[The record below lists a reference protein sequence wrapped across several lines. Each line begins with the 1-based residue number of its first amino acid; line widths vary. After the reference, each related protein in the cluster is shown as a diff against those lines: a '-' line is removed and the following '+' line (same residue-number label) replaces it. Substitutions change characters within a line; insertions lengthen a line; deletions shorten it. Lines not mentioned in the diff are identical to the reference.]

1 MNTVSSDP
9 AVAEPAVSPAASA
22 PRGRRGFWALIA
34 TQFQGAFSD
43 NLLRNLLLSIVIGMN
58 MAQTQRETFVS
69 VVTFLFS
76 VPFLLL
82 SMPGGWL
89 ADHFSKRQVT
99 IWTKVMEFGSMLLA
113 TAGLASHTLAL
124 SLVALT
130 LVASQAALF
139 GPSKYGLLP
148 ELLPEKS
155 LSWGN
160 GVIELYTFLAIIA
173 GTVAGAWMGEHFAG
187 HEINAGYVL
196 LGLSAIGFVT
206 SLGVDHVPAAAPEK
220 TFRLNIVGDL
230 WVQIGKMRQ
239 DPALFLAV
247 LGNTYFWF
255 LGSLLFS
262 TIVIYGPDVLHVG
275 QTKTGYLNAML
286 AVGIG
291 IGSMAAGWVSDNK
304 IEYGLIPL
312 GSIGMTVTGFIL
324 GITPHGMA
332 GSALLLGMLG
342 FWAGFFAV
350 PVNALIQHKPREEDK
365 GGIIA
370 AANLLSFVG
379 IALSSV
385 VYFVFTAYVHLEPRG
400 VIVAGSVITALA
412 TAYVLYLLPE
422 WFGRLILFFTTR
434 TVYRVRVIGRDNFP
448 EKTGALLVCN
458 HMSFVDVALLV
469 AATDRPIRFLVF
481 QGIYNHPYVKP
492 LAKMVKA
499 IPISSELHPRE
510 MLHSLHVASDALR
523 NQEIVCIFAEGQIT
537 RTGQMLPFRRGL
549 ERIMKDV
556 EVPIIPVNLD
566 GVWGSIFSFE
576 RGRFLWKLPH
586 HIPYDVTVS
595 FGKPMPPTS
604 TAIAVRAAVQEL
616 HAVAFAMR
624 KPRMKTLDRAFVHT
638 ARLHPWQFF
647 MADGK
652 TPRVSFASALSKT
665 VYIARRLRRQVGEQ
679 PMTGMLIPPSVGGA
693 LANYALMLAGRVPV
707 NLNYTAP
714 NEVIASCAQQ
724 CGIDVVITSRAFLE
738 RFPNMTIPGRTL
750 LLEDALAAP
759 RFTEKISALAL
770 AWLMPVGLLKRALG
784 AQGSP
789 SKDHAGKHGPPA
801 SDQRAAAPRNDL
813 AGGHGLPAN
822 DQRAAAP
829 RNDPAGGHGPPASD
843 QRAAAPRSGRAAQM
857 DQLAT
862 VIFSS
867 GSTGD
872 PKGVLLTHFNIM
884 SNISQVTQV
893 FMLDGRDKILGIL
906 PFFHS
911 FGFMA
916 GLWLPAVQGVGVV
929 FHVNPLDAQTV
940 GALIE
945 KYKVT
950 LLVATPTFL
959 QAYMRRCK
967 PESFGSLQYVL
978 VGAEK
983 LQERVALAFEDQ
995 FGIRPLEGY
1004 GCTECAPIVAVN
1016 GKDFRAPGFRQ
1027 VAARRGKIGHPLP
1040 GVSVKIVDIDTGQ
1053 PVAPGT
1059 AGMLLVKG
1067 PNVMRGYLGKP
1078 EKTAEVLHDGWYTT
1092 GDIATMEEDGFLTIT
1107 DRLSRFSKIGGE
1119 MVPHILIEEKLNEL
1133 ADSAE
1138 QVFAVTAVP
1147 DEKKSER
1154 IVVIHTLPG
1163 TKLAPL
1169 LEKFAQC
1176 DLPAL
1181 WKPKPGQFVHVDAI
1195 PVLGTGKMDLRGIK
1209 ALAAALSIPAESAS
1223 EPDRRG

>member
-9 AVAEPAVSPAASA
+9 VVTNRTGSPAAAA

-43 NLLRNLLLSIVIGMN
+43 NILRNLLLSIVIGMN

-76 VPFLLL
+76 VPFLIF

-89 ADHFSKRQVT
+89 ADHFSKRRVT

-113 TAGLASHTLAL
+113 TAGLATHTLTL

-148 ELLPEKS
+148 ELLPEKR

-160 GVIELYTFLAIIA
+160 GVIELWTFLAIII
-173 GTVAGAWMGEHFAG
+173 GTVVGAWMGQQFAG
-187 HEINAGYVL
+187 REVVAGYVL
-196 LGLSAIGFVT
+196 LGLSAVGFVT
-206 SLGVDHVPAAAPEK
+206 SLGVDNVPAAAPEK
-220 TFRLNIVGDL
+220 PFRLNIVGDL
-230 WVQIGKMRQ
+230 WVQIGKMRK
-239 DPALFLAV
+239 DTALFLAV

-291 IGSMAAGWVSDNK
+291 IGSMTAGWLSDNK

-324 GITPHGMA
+324 GITPHGMT

-350 PVNALIQHKPREEDK
+350 PVNALIQHKPPDEDK

-379 IALSSV
+379 IAVSSG
-385 VYFVFTAYVHLEPRG
+385 VYFVFTQYIHLEPQG
-400 VIVAGSVITALA
+400 VIVAASCITALS

-422 WFGRLILFFTTR
+422 WFGRLILFFATR
-434 TVYRVRVIGRDNFP
+434 TIYRVRVIGRDNFP
-448 EKTGALLVCN
+448 QKTGALLVCN
-458 HMSFVDVALLV
+458 HMSFVDVALLI
-469 AATDRPIRFLVF
+469 AATDRPIRFLMF

-492 LAKMVKA
+492 LAKMMKA
-499 IPISSELHPRE
+499 IPISSELRPRE

-523 NQEIVCIFAEGQIT
+523 NDEIVCIFAEGQIT

-556 EVPIIPVNLD
+556 EVPIIPMNLD

-576 RGRFLWKLPH
+576 RGRFLWKMPH
-586 HIPYDVTVS
+586 HIPYHVTVS

-616 HAVAFAMR
+616 QAVAFEAR
-624 KPRMKTLDRAFVHT
+624 KPYMKTLDRAFVHT

-652 TPRVSFASALSKT
+652 TPRVSFASALGKT
-665 VYIARRLRRQVGEQ
+665 VFIARRLRRQVGEQ
-679 PMTGMLIPPSVGGA
+679 PMIGMLVPPSVAGA
-693 LANYALMLAGRVPV
+693 LTNYALMLAGRVPV
-707 NLNYTAP
+707 NLNYTAS
-714 NEVIASCAQQ
+714 NEVIASSAQQ

-738 RFPNMTIPGRTL
+738 RFPNMIIPGRTV

-759 RFTEKISALAL
+759 RLSEKLAALVL
-770 AWLMPVGLLKRALG
+770 AWLMPAGLLKRALG
-784 AQGSP
+784 ARRVKLQTEF
-789 SKDHAGKHGPPA
+789 ATGK
-801 SDQRAAAPRNDL
+801 
-813 AGGHGLPAN
+813 
-822 DQRAAAP
+822 
-829 RNDPAGGHGPPASD
+829 
-843 QRAAAPRSGRAAQM
+843 GRAAQM

-872 PKGVLLTHFNIM
+872 PKGVMLTHFNIM
-884 SNISQVTQV
+884 SNISQINQV

-945 KYKVT
+945 KYNVT

-1004 GCTECAPIVAVN
+1004 GCTECSPIVAVN

-1027 VAARRGKIGHPLP
+1027 VAAKRGKIGHPLP
-1040 GVSVKIVDIDTGQ
+1040 GVSVRVVDIDTGQ
-1053 PVAPGT
+1053 PVPPGT
-1059 AGMLLVKG
+1059 SGMLLVKG

-1078 EKTAEVLHDGWYTT
+1078 EKTTEVLHDGWYTT
-1092 GDIATMEEDGFLTIT
+1092 GDIAMMEEDGFLTIT

-1133 ADSAE
+1133 AESNE

-1154 IVVIHTLPG
+1154 IVVIHTLPES
-1163 TKLAPL
+1163 KLAPV

-1209 ALAAALSIPAESAS
+1209 TLAAALSIPAEAAN
-1223 EPDRRG
+1223 EPDHRV

>member
-1 MNTVSSDP
+1 MSTVSSDP
-9 AVAEPAVSPAASA
+9 VVTNPTGSPSSIA
-22 PRGRRGFWALIA
+22 PPSRRGFWARRGFWSLIA

-43 NLLRNLLLSIVIGMN
+43 NILRNLLLSIVIGMN

-76 VPFLLL
+76 VPFLIF

-99 IWTKVMEFGSMLLA
+99 IWTKVMEFGSMLIA
-113 TAGLASHTLAL
+113 AAGLATHTLTL

-148 ELLPEKS
+148 ELLPEKR

-160 GVIELYTFLAIIA
+160 GVIELWTFLAIII
-173 GTVAGAWMGEHFAG
+173 GTVVGAWMGQQFAG
-187 HEINAGYVL
+187 HEVNAGYVL
-196 LGLSAIGFVT
+196 LGLSAVGFVT
-206 SLGVDHVPAAAPEK
+206 SLGVDNVPPAAPEK
-220 TFRLNIVGDL
+220 PFRLNIVGDL
-230 WVQIGKMRQ
+230 WAQIAKMRK
-239 DPALFLAV
+239 DEALFLAV

-262 TIVIYGPDVLHVG
+262 TIVIYGPAVLHVN

-324 GITPHGMA
+324 GITPHGMTA
-332 GSALLLGMLG
+332 SAVLLGLLG
-342 FWAGFFAV
+342 FWGGFFSV
-350 PVNALIQHKPREEDK
+350 PVNALIQHKPPEEDK
-365 GGIIA
+365 GSIIA

-385 VYFVFTAYVHLEPRG
+385 VYFVFTQYVHLNPQG
-400 VIVAGSVITALA
+400 VIVAGSVITAAA

-422 WFGRLILFFTTR
+422 WFGRLVLFFITR
-434 TVYRVRVIGRDNFP
+434 TVYRVHVIGRDNFP

-458 HMSFVDVALLV
+458 HMSFVDVALLI
-469 AATDRPIRFLVF
+469 AATDRPIRFLMY
-481 QGIYNHPYVKP
+481 QAIYDHPLVKP

-499 IPISSELHPRE
+499 IPISSELRPRD

-523 NQEIVCIFAEGQIT
+523 NNEIVCIFAEGQIT

-576 RGRFLWKLPH
+576 RGRFLWKMPH
-586 HIPYDVTVS
+586 HIPYHVTVS
-595 FGKPMPPTS
+595 FGSPLPHTS
-604 TAIAVRAAVQEL
+604 TAIEVRNAVQEL
-616 HAVAFAMR
+616 HATAFEMR

-665 VYIARRLRRQVGEQ
+665 IYIARRLRGQLAQGSTSDQHMV
-679 PMTGMLIPPSVGGA
+679 GMLLPPSVGGA
-693 LANYALMLAGRVPV
+693 LANYALMLMGRIPV
-707 NLNYTAP
+707 NLNYTAS
-714 NEVIASCAQQ
+714 NEILASSVQQ

-738 RFPNMTIPGRTL
+738 RFPNMIIPGRTL
-750 LLEDALAAP
+750 LLEEALAAP
-759 RFTEKISALAL
+759 RFTEKLTALAM
-770 AWLMPVGLLKRALG
+770 AWLMPTGLLKRVLG
-784 AQGSP
+784 AHRVKVTPLG
-789 SKDHAGKHGPPA
+789 PA
-801 SDQRAAAPRNDL
+801 SPRIDPL
-813 AGGHGLPAN
+813 TIATPAVPTN
-822 DQRAAAP
+822 C
-829 RNDPAGGHGPPASD
+829 
-843 QRAAAPRSGRAAQM
+843 RAAQI

-872 PKGVLLTHFNIM
+872 PKGVMLTHFNIM
-884 SNISQVTQV
+884 SNISQVAQV

-959 QAYMRRCK
+959 QAYMRRCT

-1004 GCTECAPIVAVN
+1004 GCTECSPIVAVN

-1027 VAARRGKIGHPLP
+1027 VASRRGKIGHPLP
-1040 GVSVKIVDIDTGQ
+1040 GVCVRIVDIDTGQ

-1059 AGMLLVKG
+1059 SGMLLVKG
-1067 PNVMRGYLGKP
+1067 PNVMRGYLGRP

-1092 GDIATMEEDGFLTIT
+1092 GDIAMMEQDGFLTIT

-1119 MVPHILIEEKLNEL
+1119 MVPHIRIEEKLQEL
-1133 ADSAE
+1133 ADATE
-1138 QVFAVTAVP
+1138 QVFAVTAIP
-1147 DEKKSER
+1147 DEKKGER
-1154 IVVIHTLPG
+1154 IVVIHTLPES
-1163 TKLAPL
+1163 KLAPV

-1209 ALAAALSIPAESAS
+1209 TLAAAAQLRAES
-1223 EPDRRG
+1223 EPQTADS

>member
-1 MNTVSSDP
+1 MNTVSTHP
-9 AVAEPAVSPAASA
+9 AVTEPSVSPIAAP

-43 NLLRNLLLSIVIGMN
+43 NILRNLLLSIVIGMN

-76 VPFLLL
+76 VPFLIF

-89 ADHFSKRQVT
+89 ADRFSKRQVT

-113 TAGLASHTLAL
+113 TAGLATHTLSL

-160 GVIELYTFLAIIA
+160 GVIELGTFLAIII
-173 GTVAGAWMGEHFAG
+173 GTVVGAWMGQQFSG
-187 HEINAGYVL
+187 HEVNAGYVL

-206 SLGVDHVPAAAPEK
+206 SFGVDNVPAAAPEK
-220 TFRLNIVGDL
+220 PFRLNIVGDL
-230 WVQIGKMRQ
+230 WVQIAKMRK

-247 LGNTYFWF
+247 LGNAYFWF

-262 TIVIYGPDVLHVG
+262 TIVIYGPDVLHVS

-291 IGSMAAGWVSDNK
+291 IGSMTAGWLSDNK

-324 GITPHGMA
+324 GITPHGMT
-332 GSALLLGMLG
+332 GSAVLLGLLG

-350 PVNALIQHKPREEDK
+350 PVNALIQHKPPEEDK

-379 IALSSV
+379 IAASSV
-385 VYFVFTAYVHLEPRG
+385 VYFIFTQYVHLNPQG
-400 VIVAGSVITALA
+400 VIIAGSVITAAA

-422 WFGRLILFFTTR
+422 WFGRLILFFATR
-434 TVYRVRVIGRDNFP
+434 TIYRVRVIGRDNFP

-458 HMSFVDVALLV
+458 HMSFVDVALLI

-481 QGIYNHPYVKP
+481 KGIYDHPYVKP
-492 LAKMVKA
+492 LAQMMKA

-510 MLHSLHVASDALR
+510 MLQSLHTASDALR
-523 NQEIVCIFAEGQIT
+523 NDEIVCIFAEGQIT

-556 EVPIIPVNLD
+556 AVPIVPMNLD

-576 RGRFLWKLPH
+576 RGRFLWKMPH
-586 HIPYDVTVS
+586 HIPYHVTVS

-616 HAVAFAMR
+616 QAVAFEAR
-624 KPRMKTLDRAFVHT
+624 KPRMRTLDRAFVHT
-638 ARLHPWQFF
+638 ARLHPLQFF

-652 TPRVSFASALSKT
+652 TPRVSFASALVKT
-665 VYIARRLRRQVGEQ
+665 VFIARRLRRQVGDQ
-679 PMTGMLIPPSVGGA
+679 PMIGMLIPPSAGGA

-707 NLNYTAP
+707 NLNYTAS
-714 NEVIASCAQQ
+714 NEVIASSAQQ
-724 CGIDVVITSRAFLE
+724 CGIDVVITSRAFLD
-738 RFPNMTIPGRTL
+738 RFPSMIIPGRTL
-750 LLEDALAAP
+750 LLEEALAAP
-759 RFTEKISALAL
+759 RLTEKLFALAL
-770 AWLMPVGLLKRALG
+770 AWLMPAGLLKRALG
-784 AQGSP
+784 AHRVKLQTEF
-789 SKDHAGKHGPPA
+789 ATGK
-801 SDQRAAAPRNDL
+801 
-813 AGGHGLPAN
+813 
-822 DQRAAAP
+822 
-829 RNDPAGGHGPPASD
+829 
-843 QRAAAPRSGRAAQM
+843 GRAAQM

-872 PKGVLLTHFNIM
+872 PKGVMLTHFNIA
-884 SNISQVTQV
+884 SNISQIMQV

-916 GLWLPAVQGVGVV
+916 GLWLPAVHGVGVV

-945 KYKVT
+945 KYNVT

-1004 GCTECAPIVAVN
+1004 GCTECSPIVAVN

-1027 VAARRGKIGHPLP
+1027 VASRRGKIGHPLP
-1040 GVSVKIVDIDTGQ
+1040 GVSVRIVDIDTGQ
-1053 PVAPGT
+1053 QVAPGT

-1092 GDIATMEEDGFLTIT
+1092 GDIAMMEEDGFLTIT

-1133 ADSAE
+1133 AESNE

-1154 IVVIHTLPG
+1154 IVVIHTLPES
-1163 TKLAPL
+1163 KLAPV

-1181 WKPKPGQFVHVDAI
+1181 WKPKSGQFVHVDAI

-1209 ALAAALSIPAESAS
+1209 ALAMALSIPVEAAPD
-1223 EPDRRG
+1223 PDRLA

>member
-9 AVAEPAVSPAASA
+9 VVIRPASSPAAAA
-22 PRGRRGFWALIA
+22 PRSRRGFWALIA

-43 NLLRNLLLSIVIGMN
+43 NILRNLLLSIVIGMN

-76 VPFLLL
+76 VPFLIF

-113 TAGLASHTLAL
+113 TAGLATHTLTL

-148 ELLPEKS
+148 ELLPEKR

-160 GVIELYTFLAIIA
+160 GVIELWTFLAIII
-173 GTVAGAWMGEHFAG
+173 GTVVGAWMGQQFAG
-187 HEINAGYVL
+187 REVVAGYVL

-206 SLGVDHVPAAAPEK
+206 SLGVTNVPAAAPEK
-220 TFRLNIVGDL
+220 PFRINIVGDL
-230 WVQIGKMRQ
+230 LVQIRKMREDQ
-239 DPALFLAV
+239 ALFLAV
-247 LGNTYFWF
+247 MGNTYFWF

-262 TIVIYGPDVLHVG
+262 TIVIYGPDVLHVS

-291 IGSMAAGWVSDNK
+291 IGSMTAGWVSDNK

-324 GITPHGMA
+324 GVTPHGMA
-332 GSALLLGMLG
+332 ASAVLLGLLG

-350 PVNALIQHKPREEDK
+350 PVNALIQHKPPEEDK

-385 VYFVFTAYVHLEPRG
+385 VYFIFTAYVHLNPQG
-400 VIVAGSVITALA
+400 VIIAGSVITAAA
-412 TAYVLYLLPE
+412 TVYVLYLLPE
-422 WFGRLILFFTTR
+422 WFGRLILFFATR
-434 TVYRVRVIGRDNFP
+434 TIYRVRVIGRDNFP
-448 EKTGALLVCN
+448 QKTGALLVCN
-458 HMSFVDVALLV
+458 HMSFVDVALLI
-469 AATDRPIRFLVF
+469 AATDRPIRFLMF
-481 QGIYNHPYVKP
+481 KGIYDHPYVKP
-492 LAKMVKA
+492 LAKMMKA
-499 IPISSELHPRE
+499 IPISGELHPRE

-523 NQEIVCIFAEGQIT
+523 NDEIVCIFAEGQIT

-556 EVPIIPVNLD
+556 EVPIIPMNLD

-576 RGRFLWKLPH
+576 RGRFLWKMPH
-586 HIPYDVTVS
+586 HIPYHVTVS

-616 HAVAFAMR
+616 QAVAFEAR
-624 KPRMKTLDRAFVHT
+624 KPHMKTLDRAFVRT

-665 VYIARRLRRQVGEQ
+665 IYIARRLRRQVGEQ
-679 PMTGMLIPPSVGGA
+679 PMIGILIPPSVGGA
-693 LANYALMLAGRVPV
+693 LTNYALMLAGRVPV
-707 NLNYTAP
+707 NLNYTAS
-714 NEVIASCAQQ
+714 NEIIASSARQ
-724 CGIDVVITSRAFLE
+724 CGIDVVITSRAFLD

-759 RFTEKISALAL
+759 RFTEKLSALAL
-770 AWLMPVGLLKRALG
+770 AWLMPAGLLKRALG
-784 AQGSP
+784 ANRVKIEP
-789 SKDHAGKHGPPA
+789 LA
-801 SDQRAAAPRNDL
+801 AAAPAAATGR
-813 AGGHGLPAN
+813 
-822 DQRAAAP
+822 RAA
-829 RNDPAGGHGPPASD
+829 R
-843 QRAAAPRSGRAAQM
+843 RAAQM

-872 PKGVLLTHFNIM
+872 PKGVMLTHFNIA
-884 SNISQVTQV
+884 SNISQIMQV

-916 GLWLPAVQGVGVV
+916 GLWLPAVHGVGVV

-1004 GCTECAPIVAVN
+1004 GCTECSPIVAVN

-1040 GVSVKIVDIDTGQ
+1040 GVSVKIVDIDNGL
-1053 PVAPGT
+1053 PVAPGN

-1092 GDIATMEEDGFLTIT
+1092 GDVAMMEEDGFLTIT

-1147 DEKKSER
+1147 CEKKGEQL
-1154 IVVIHTLPG
+1154 VVIHTLAES
-1163 TKLAPL
+1163 KLAPVL
-1169 LEKFAQC
+1169 QKFAQC

-1181 WKPKPGQFVHVDAI
+1181 WKPKPAQFVHVDAI
-1195 PVLGTGKMDLRGIK
+1195 PILGTGKMDLRGIK
-1209 ALAAALSIPAESAS
+1209 ALAMALQPLDSGS
-1223 EPDRRG
+1223 